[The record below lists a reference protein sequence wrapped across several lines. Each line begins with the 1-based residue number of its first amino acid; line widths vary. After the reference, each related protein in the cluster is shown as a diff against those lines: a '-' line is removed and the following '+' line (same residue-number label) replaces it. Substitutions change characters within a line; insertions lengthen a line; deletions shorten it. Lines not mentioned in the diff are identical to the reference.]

1 MTAPDAAFGVPLAV
15 RTSAEAPSPAADGDE
30 AALVERV
37 RAGDAAAFD
46 ALAGRYMRRAY
57 SVAYRLMGQK
67 EDAEDL
73 VQETFIAVLQR
84 IDTFEAGRPFAPWFF
99 RVLVNRGLNARKSR
113 TLRAVD
119 EIPEATAHHGPSA
132 ARPARPSGRG
142 RAVDDTPA
150 APGHPA
156 PPPARGPA
164 RGELRD
170 RLRAAMGGLPERQR
184 TIVELFELEG
194 FSGTEIADI
203 LEISDGTVRWH
214 MHEARK
220 TLRKALA
227 PYERSR

>member
-119 EIPEATAHHGPSA
+119 EIPEATAHHGPSPEREA
-132 ARPARPSGRG
+132 E
-142 RAVDDTPA
+142 
-150 APGHPA
+150 
-156 PPPARGPA
+156 

-214 MHEARK
+214 LHEARK